1 MSPTTKDSCDLLS
14 GLHSQ
19 ASPASRT
26 PVAEDSPLDLAVR
39 EDNEEM
45 VEFLLTE
52 LAKNSE
58 TSAMLA
64 IQVNETLAAA
74 ATHGQNR
81 IVLRMLGRG
90 ADIDFRRTR
99 GIKTWTPPLALAASN
114 GNLETV
120 KLLLEHGADVKAGNR
135 TQSALGAAIRKNQTE
150 IARLLFENGADPNSI
165 YLDGLVPAAERG
177 DTEMVELLLNMGPQ
191 FRRSFYCQR
200 ALFKAI
206 EEGHEKV
213 TRLLIEQGGAD
224 PKLLEPT
231 NSRSTMRMA
240 VRQMQPNLGIVR
252 LLIEQGVLPD
262 SQDLRLVKFNGNEE
276 LIGLLEQYCE
286 LP

>member
-1 MSPTTKDSCDLLS
+1 
-14 GLHSQ
+14 
-19 ASPASRT
+19 
-26 PVAEDSPLDLAVR
+26 
-39 EDNEEM
+39 M
-45 VEFLLTE
+45 VEFLLSE

-64 IQVNETLAAA
+64 VQVNETLAAA
-74 ATHGQNR
+74 ATHGRNR
-81 IVLRMLGRG
+81 IVLRMLSRG
-90 ADIDFRRTR
+90 ADIDFKRAR

-120 KLLLEHGADVKAGNR
+120 KLLLDHGADIKAGNR
-135 TQSALGAAIRKNQTE
+135 TQSALGAAVRKHQTT
-150 IARLLFENGADPNSI
+150 IARLLLEKGADPNSI
-165 YLDGLVPAAERG
+165 YLDGLFPAAERG
-177 DTEMVELLLNMGPQ
+177 DAEMVELLLNMGPQ
-191 FRRSFYCQR
+191 FQRSFHCQR

-224 PKLLEPT
+224 PKLPEPT
-231 NSRSTMRMA
+231 SRRSTMRMA

-252 LLIEQGVLPD
+252 LLIEQGVMPD

-286 LP
+286 LS